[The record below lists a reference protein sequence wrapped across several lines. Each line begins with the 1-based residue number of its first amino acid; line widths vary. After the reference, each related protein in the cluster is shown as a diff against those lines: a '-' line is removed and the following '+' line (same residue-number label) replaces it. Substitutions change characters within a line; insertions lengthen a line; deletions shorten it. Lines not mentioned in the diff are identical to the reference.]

1 LKCSYHC
8 FVECCVIDIIWKNL
22 TGISVL
28 SHKLNAI
35 YAKLLNPSDYPDWS
49 EHEHSKEH
57 LPYAIGYAK
66 ELLNN
71 FTSEEKRP
79 LNRRKDIQTLCT
91 LPYWTKEKPLCGLNW
106 RTGEHYMTHRHH
118 ALFWFGKFGP
128 EFLIFL
134 VRLHLLLRSMYIALV
149 VAVFVPSIVNNMGLM
164 LGMVY
169 FVLAMLPVYLEYNSY
184 LQELITTLCQ
194 VTNTGL
200 LPNNQAIDE
209 VLRRHKTRGAVRAII
224 MMTSLVQSFS
234 VPNISVN
241 KKKPTR
247 RETITMKLPQ
257 GQTEDEINEIGD
269 VFDMY
274 DADKSGEIQMD
285 ELEVVMKSLGYSL
298 THDQFTAMF
307 NVLDL
312 DGDGSITREE
322 FIDWHVRN
330 HDTLLI
336 SKREMAM
343 TMFNIFDTDKSGAI
357 QISNMVQRLQGLN
370 HGLSTDDLM
379 QLVNDLDTNRDG
391 VISLEEF
398 QHLLKDH

>member
-1 LKCSYHC
+1 
-8 FVECCVIDIIWKNL
+8 
-22 TGISVL
+22 
-28 SHKLNAI
+28 
-35 YAKLLNPSDYPDWS
+35 
-49 EHEHSKEH
+49 
-57 LPYAIGYAK
+57 
-66 ELLNN
+66 
-71 FTSEEKRP
+71 
-79 LNRRKDIQTLCT
+79 
-91 LPYWTKEKPLCGLNW
+91 
-106 RTGEHYMTHRHH
+106 
-118 ALFWFGKFGP
+118 
-128 EFLIFL
+128 
-134 VRLHLLLRSMYIALV
+134 
-149 VAVFVPSIVNNMGLM
+149 
-164 LGMVY
+164 
-169 FVLAMLPVYLEYNSY
+169 
-184 LQELITTLCQ
+184 
-194 VTNTGL
+194 
-200 LPNNQAIDE
+200 
-209 VLRRHKTRGAVRAII
+209 